1 MKHTEMH
8 KKKLLKR
15 KPLFDYGLK
24 FSSASLGG
32 TIITTMLAFL
42 VVWFLNKGRDISLSP
57 LYTLR
62 ILIVALFFGALIAF
76 VLNRIFVHPLVKLAD
91 AMRKVAGGDFSLE
104 AKCPSKIRYIKDVYS
119 SFNMMVRELAKTET
133 LQTDFVS
140 NVSHEFKTPINAI
153 EGYASLLQDKQ
164 LSPAEQ
170 DVYVEKIMFNTRKLS
185 ELVGNILLL
194 SKVTNQ
200 SMQLK
205 AVSFRLD
212 EQIRQS
218 ILALE
223 SKWEQKEIEFDIE
236 LEDILYTGYEYLL
249 SHVWLNLID
258 NAIKFDPQGGVIRI
272 NLYRSGN
279 DAVFS
284 IWNNGPE
291 IVAEDLERIFTKFYQ
306 AESSRVSEGNGLGLA
321 LVKNIVD
328 SSGGTIR
335 VSSNAADGTE
345 FTVTLP
351 FSVSA

>member
-1 MKHTEMH
+1 MNKNRN
-8 KKKLLKR
+8 KLFSR
-15 KPLFDYGLK
+15 KPLLDYGLK

-42 VVWFLNKGRDISLSP
+42 VVWFLNKGRDISLNS

-91 AMRKVAGGDFSLE
+91 AMKKVAGGDFSLE
-104 AKCPSKIRYIKDVYS
+104 VKCPSKFRYIKDVYS
-119 SFNMMVRELAKTET
+119 AFNMMVRELAKTET

-170 DVYVEKIMFNTRKLS
+170 NIYVEKIMFNTRKLS

-200 SMQLK
+200 SMQIK
-205 AVSFRLD
+205 ATSFRLD

-223 SKWEQKEIEFDIE
+223 SKWEEKEIEFDIE
-236 LEDILYTGYEYLL
+236 LEDIVCTGYENLL

-258 NAIKFDPQGGVIRI
+258 NAIKFDPQGGTIRI
-272 NLYRSGN
+272 SLSRSGD

-291 IVAEDLERIFTKFYQ
+291 ISPADTERIFTKFYQ
-306 AESSRVSEGNGLGLA
+306 AESSRASEGNGLGLA

-328 SSGGTIR
+328 SSGGTIG
-335 VSSNAADGTE
+335 VSSSAGNGTE

-351 FSVSA
+351 LNIGSC